1 MSIQSK
7 YIAPKFQ
14 KKTNPKVGL
23 LALSTD
29 LTIENDFNTICHK
42 LPFDLFINRIHNE
55 NPLTKENLLKMH
67 NQIESVTEKILPGQ
81 KINTIAYG
89 CTSGTI
95 AIGEEKVKEKVQL
108 AKPGCYVTTPITS
121 ALKAFKEMNL
131 KKMADDIPKVTED
144 ILPDQKLDCVAYG
157 CTSGTIAAGYQS
169 IYEKVNLAKPNTKV
183 TTPITSAIN
192 ALKNLNIKKLSIF
205 TPYTNEIN
213 QSVINYFKNENIEI
227 DELTYFDIASDLDI
241 GKVDPQHLFDTLV
254 KIDLSKSDALFV
266 SCTALPVLSIISE
279 LEKKINKVVLSSN
292 QTLIWD
298 TLKEINF
305 KNKIEGF
312 GQLFNS

>member
-1 MSIQSK
+1 MKLTKIEPK
-7 YIAPKFQ
+7 YL
-14 KKTNPKVGL
+14 KKHNPRVGL
-23 LALSTD
+23 ITLASD
-29 LTIENDFNTICHK
+29 FRIEKDFNNVIYGK
-42 LPFDLFINRIHNE
+42 DIDLYCNRIKCY
-55 NPLTKENLLKMH
+55 NPLTNE
-67 NQIESVTEKILPGQ
+67 T
-81 KINTIAYG
+81 
-89 CTSGTI
+89 
-95 AIGEEKVKEKVQL
+95 
-108 AKPGCYVTTPITS
+108 
-121 ALKAFKEMNL
+121 L

-169 IYEKVNLAKPNTKV
+169 IHDKVNSAKPNTKV

-192 ALKNLNIKKLSIF
+192 ALKSLKIKKLSIF